1 MSIFKFNKGIKL
13 GNERKNNEFLDF
25 VERIQDEYNDKYELD
40 ALKIT
45 IILAVCEEK
54 NRYKIESANIARKK
68 FSDFVNRDGNDKLI
82 QKYFGGTYEFFR
94 FLYQQ
99 FGDHPNNYMFGIKP
113 YYYCFNEIKIFANG
127 LLSQRRIALGKNYIN
142 TKTIDLNRIK
152 MDVPI
157 YGTMVRVVLNG
168 DNESGKLLGFIVNMM
183 PEHVVQLLNNK
194 FYLDYTT
201 DKYYILN
208 NRGI

>member
-1 MSIFKFNKGIKL
+1 MSIFKFNKGVKL

-25 VERIQDEYNDKYELD
+25 VKRIQDEYNDKYKLD
-40 ALKIT
+40 ALKT
-45 IILAVCEEK
+45 AIILDVCEER
-54 NRYKIESANIARKK
+54 NRYNVESANIARRK
-68 FSDFVNRDGNDKLI
+68 FSDFVNRDNNDKLI

-99 FGDHPNNYMFGIKP
+99 FGGHPNNYMFGIKP

-142 TKTIDLNRIK
+142 TKTIDLNRVE

-157 YGTMVRVVLNG
+157 YGTMVRVALNG
-168 DNESGKLLGFIVNMM
+168 DNESGKLLGFIVNIL

-194 FYLDYTT
+194 FYLDYTI
-201 DKYYILN
+201 DNYYILN
-208 NRGI
+208 NRE